1 MQNTST
7 ARARVVASDLPA
19 YYRVLVGFMSS
30 SGSWQP
36 RALKKRG
43 AEFVVAEKKTGSAA
57 GSSTALVVPAGLG
70 AATSSSSTTPTAVS
84 TAASSSKFGGAADL
98 EDLEDE
104 AVPAKRARPE
114 GAEVEAAAG
123 AASAEVAAV
132 GPPRDEII
140 DGAPRLA
147 AHITSASKFNKVA
160 AMAFALLEAGRVT
173 HENAPAFFTVLQA
186 GLLEPR
192 RMRDKLYRVAY
203 RKLYAAAIS
212 RASLF
217 PASAQPELKRWQL
230 LVLTQIDLHT
240 DDSFQFNK
248 AAKHVRE
255 RLEELPC
262 IYPAL
267 EPAGVTHLPPSER
280 RAWADVLFECLDAA
294 MCHHKHAWAR
304 PTCDTLIKAAIDRR
318 QNWDEEQQSE
328 LQLWNATCKGQ
339 RIQRQQEHLNN
350 RGKTGSEPTAF
361 ERAEEQWRNSDIA
374 TAKRGESSVGGGGL
388 DGWCAKQALN

>member
-1 MQNTST
+1 M
-7 ARARVVASDLPA
+7 A
-19 YYRVLVGFMSS
+19 
-30 SGSWQP
+30 
-36 RALKKRG
+36 
-43 AEFVVAEKKTGSAA
+43 
-57 GSSTALVVPAGLG
+57 
-70 AATSSSSTTPTAVS
+70 S

-104 AVPAKRARPE
+104 VVPAKRARPE
-114 GAEVEAAAG
+114 GAEEAAAG
-123 AASAEVAAV
+123 AASAEVATGG

-192 RMRDKLYRVAY
+192 RLRDKLYRVAY

-217 PASAQPELKRWQL
+217 SASAQQELKRWQL

-248 AAKHVRE
+248 AAKQVRE
-255 RLEELPC
+255 KLEELPC

-294 MCHHKHAWAR
+294 MSHHKHAWAR

-339 RIQRQQEHLNN
+339 RIQRQQEHLNS
-350 RGKTGSEPTAF
+350 RAKTGSEPTAF
-361 ERAEEQWRNSDIA
+361 ERAEEHWRNSDIA